1 MRITIKYEA
10 SWRNSFLGGFNNEP
24 IPKNGREFLG
34 SMTALGKKDAQGEYA
49 NFIKREISD
58 DTVMGVLNRL
68 IGDQRK
74 LYQSR
79 QSADYFFA
87 ESDPYFFPDRVPQL
101 ITFNDR
107 QDRSKP
113 INSEM
118 VYIRNMTGNTD
129 QNAFTGMIKAN
140 DPVFSESYS
149 NAFWG
154 VLTLD
159 IDSLCQFVRQAD
171 YLIYSV
177 VQFDPISVLQQLEN
191 LNGLKAI
198 DVTETVQSTLT
209 VLQKTFPDVIYK
221 ITNDKIKPIEL
232 YCSALYLQ
240 IARLSQHHDVSKALT
255 KSGGISG
262 ISKRGF
268 TPKDFMNTYTTG
280 NKKPIWGNP
289 YMLKEKR
296 KGEGEVTSLLT
307 KANGTLDIQLDI
319 PDEKALQLKDRIET
333 AGVSSFYIG
342 KKGLAYIESIR

>member
-10 SWRNSFLGGFNNEP
+10 SWRNSFLDGSNNAP
-24 IPKNGREFLG
+24 LPKTGREFLG
-34 SMTALGKKDAQGEYA
+34 SMTALGKKNAEGRFS
-49 NFIKREISD
+49 NFIKREISR

-79 QSADYFFA
+79 QCPNYFFA
-87 ESDPYFFPDRVPQL
+87 ELESH

-107 QDRSKP
+107 QDRTKP

-140 DPVFSESYS
+140 DPVFTQSYS
-149 NAFWG
+149 SAFWG
-154 VLTLD
+154 VLMLD
-159 IDSLCQFVRQAD
+159 IESLCQFVNHAD
-171 YLIYSV
+171 FQIDNTM
-177 VQFDPISVLQQLEN
+177 QFDPIIVLQQLEN

-198 DVTETVQSTLT
+198 DLTETVQIALET
-209 VLQKTFPDVIYK
+209 LQKIYPDVTYK
-221 ITNDKIKPIEL
+221 ITNEKIKPIEI

-240 IARLSQHHDVSKALT
+240 ISRLSQHHDVSKALT

-289 YMLKEKR
+289 YLLKEKR

-319 PDEKALQLKDRIET
+319 PEEKAKQLESMIEA
-333 AGVSSFYIG
+333 AGVSSFYLG
-342 KKGLAYIESIR
+342 KKGLAYVDGLRV

>member
-10 SWRNSFLGGFNNEP
+10 SWRNSFLGGSNNEP
-24 IPKNGREFLG
+24 VPKNGREFLG

-49 NFIKREISD
+49 NFLKREITK

-87 ESDPYFFPDRVPQL
+87 ELEPH

-107 QDRSKP
+107 QDRTKP

-140 DPVFSESYS
+140 DPVFSESYA

-154 VLTLD
+154 VLSLD
-159 IDSLCQFVRQAD
+159 IDQLCQFVNQAD
-171 YLIYSV
+171 YQVDSV
-177 VQFDPISVLQQLEN
+177 GQFDPISVLQQLEH

-198 DVTETVQSTLT
+198 DLTDTVQLA
-209 VLQKTFPDVIYK
+209 VELLQKTYPDVGYK
-221 ITNDKIKPIEL
+221 ITNGKIKPIEL

-240 IARLSQHHDVSKALT
+240 IGRLSQHHNVSKALT

-289 YMLKEKR
+289 YMVKPKFGGQDTL
-296 KGEGEVTSLLT
+296 LLT
-307 KANGTLDIQLDI
+307 KANGTLDIQLDVS
-319 PDEKALQLKDRIET
+319 DEKARLLESMIEN
-333 AGVSSFYIG
+333 AGVSSFYMG
-342 KKGLAYIESIR
+342 KKGLAYVDNLRV

>member
-1 MRITIKYEA
+1 
-10 SWRNSFLGGFNNEP
+10 
-24 IPKNGREFLG
+24 
-34 SMTALGKKDAQGEYA
+34 
-49 NFIKREISD
+49 
-58 DTVMGVLNRL
+58 MGLLNRL

-79 QSADYFFA
+79 QCANYFFA
-87 ESDPYFFPDRVPQL
+87 DLEPH
-101 ITFNDR
+101 ITFSDR
-107 QDRSKP
+107 QDHTKP
-113 INSEM
+113 INNEM

-129 QNAFTGMIKAN
+129 QNSFTGMIKAN
-140 DPVFSESYS
+140 DPAFSESYS

-159 IDSLCQFVRQAD
+159 IEGLCQFVNHGAYQIDSA
-171 YLIYSV
+171 

-198 DVTETVQSTLT
+198 DLTENVHLALEA
-209 VLQKTFPDVIYK
+209 LQKMFPEVNYK
-221 ITNDKIKPIEL
+221 TTDGKIKPIEL

-240 IARLSQHHDVSKALT
+240 IHRLSQHHNLSQALT

-268 TPKDFMNTYTTG
+268 TPKDFMDRYTTG

-289 YMLKEKR
+289 YLLKEKR

-307 KANGTLDIQLDI
+307 KANGTLDILLDI
-319 PDEKALQLKDRIET
+319 PEEKAKQLESMIEA
-333 AGVSSFYIG
+333 AGVSSFYLG
-342 KKGLAYIESIR
+342 KKGLAYVDTLRL

>member
-10 SWRNSFLGGFNNEP
+10 SWRNSFLGGSNNEP
-24 IPKNGREFLG
+24 VPKNGREFLG
-34 SMTALGKKDAQGEYA
+34 SMTALGKKDAQGDYA

-87 ESDPYFFPDRVPQL
+87 ELEPH
-101 ITFNDR
+101 ITFKVRDDR
-107 QDRSKP
+107 TK
-113 INSEM
+113 ITNSEM

-159 IDSLCQFVRQAD
+159 FDSLCQFVRQDD
-171 YLIYSV
+171 YQIDSV

-198 DVTETVQSTLT
+198 DVTETVQSTLV
-209 VLQKTFPDVIYK
+209 VLQKTFPDVAYK

-240 IARLSQHHDVSKALT
+240 IARLSQHHDISKALT
-255 KSGGISG
+255 KSGSISG

-289 YMLKEKR
+289 YMLKERR

-319 PDEKALQLKDRIET
+319 PEEKAKQLENMIEA
-333 AGVSSFYIG
+333 AGVSSFYLG
-342 KKGLAYIESIR
+342 KKGLAYVDTLRL

>member
-10 SWRNSFLGGFNNEP
+10 SWRNSFLGGSNNEP
-24 IPKNGREFLG
+24 VPKNGRDFLG
-34 SMTALGKKDAQGEYA
+34 SMTALGKKDAQGDYA
-49 NFIKREISD
+49 NFIKREISK

-87 ESDPYFFPDRVPQL
+87 ELEPN
-101 ITFNDR
+101 ITFSDR
-107 QDRSKP
+107 QDRTKP

-140 DPVFSESYS
+140 DPAFSESYS

-159 IDSLCQFVRQAD
+159 IESLCRFVRQAD
-171 YLIYSV
+171 YPIDSV

-198 DVTETVQSTLT
+198 DLTETVQLALDS
-209 VLQKTFPDVIYK
+209 LQKAFPEVAYK
-221 ITNDKIKPIEL
+221 ITNEKIKPIEL

-240 IARLSQHHDVSKALT
+240 IARLSQHHDVSKAIT
-255 KSGGISG
+255 KRGGISG

-268 TPKDFMNTYTTG
+268 TPKNFMNTYTTG
-280 NKKPIWGNP
+280 KEKPIWGNP
-289 YMLKEKR
+289 YLLKEKR

-307 KANGTLDIQLDI
+307 KANGTLDIQLEI
-319 PDEKALQLKDRIET
+319 PDEKALQLKDMIEN

-342 KKGLAYIESIR
+342 KKGLAYVESLRP

>member
-10 SWRNSFLGGFNNEP
+10 SWRNSFLGGSNNEP
-24 IPKNGREFLG
+24 VPKNGREFLG
-34 SMTALGKKDAQGEYA
+34 SMTALGKKDAQGKYA
-49 NFIKREISD
+49 NFIKRDITK

-87 ESDPYFFPDRVPQL
+87 DLEPH
-101 ITFNDR
+101 ITFIDR
-107 QDRSKP
+107 QDRAKP
-113 INSEM
+113 INNEM

-159 IDSLCQFVRQAD
+159 IECLCQFVRQAD
-171 YLIYSV
+171 YPIDSI

-198 DVTETVQSTLT
+198 DVTETVQSTLA
-209 VLQKTFPDVIYK
+209 VLQKTFPDVAYK

-289 YMLKEKR
+289 YLLKEKR

-307 KANGTLDIQLDI
+307 KANGTLDIQLEI
-319 PDEKALQLKDRIET
+319 PDEKALQLKDMIEN
-333 AGVSSFYIG
+333 AGVSSFYMG
-342 KKGLAYIESIR
+342 KKGLAYVDSLRL

>member
-1 MRITIKYEA
+1 MRITIQYEA
-10 SWRNSFLGGFNNEP
+10 SWRNSFLSGSNNEP
-24 IPKNGREFLG
+24 LPKSGREFLG
-34 SMTALGKKDAQGEYA
+34 SMTALGKRDTQGDYA
-49 NFIKREISD
+49 NFIKRNISH
-58 DTVMGVLNRL
+58 DTVMGLLNRL

-74 LYQSR
+74 LYQAR
-79 QSADYFFA
+79 QSDNYFFA
-87 ESDPYFFPDRVPQL
+87 DLEPH
-101 ITFNDR
+101 ITFSDQ

-159 IDSLCQFVRQAD
+159 IESLCQFINEIEFQ
-171 YLIYSV
+171 IPSN

-198 DVTETVQSTLT
+198 DVTGSVELAMETLR
-209 VLQKTFPDVIYK
+209 KTFPDLDYK
-221 ITNDKIKPIEL
+221 IANEKIKPIEL

-240 IARLSQHHDVSKALT
+240 IARLKSQDHDVSKALT
-255 KSGGISG
+255 KSGSISG

-289 YMLKEKR
+289 YLLKEKR

-307 KANGTLDIQLDI
+307 KANGTLNIQLDI
-319 PDEKALQLKDRIET
+319 PEEKAEQLKDMIDA
-333 AGVSSFYIG
+333 AGVSSFYLG
-342 KKGLAYIESIR
+342 KKGLAYVDSLRI

>member
-10 SWRNSFLGGFNNEP
+10 SWRNSFLGGSNNEP
-24 IPKNGREFLG
+24 LPKGGREFVG
-34 SMTALGKKDAQGEYA
+34 SMTALGKKNAEGRFS
-49 NFIKREISD
+49 NFIERDISR

-79 QSADYFFA
+79 QCADYFFA
-87 ESDPYFFPDRVPQL
+87 ELESH

-107 QDRSKP
+107 QDRTKP
-113 INSEM
+113 INNEM

-140 DPVFSESYS
+140 DPVFTQSYS
-149 NAFWG
+149 RAFWG
-154 VLTLD
+154 VLMLD
-159 IDSLCQFVRQAD
+159 IESLCQFVNCTG
-171 YLIYSV
+171 YLVDSAM
-177 VQFDPISVLQQLEN
+177 QFDPIVVLQQLEN

-198 DVTETVQSTLT
+198 DLTESVQLALET
-209 VLQKTFPDVIYK
+209 LQKTFPEVAYK
-221 ITNDKIKPIEL
+221 ITNEKIKPIEL
-232 YCSALYLQ
+232 YCSALYMQ
-240 IARLSQHHDVSKALT
+240 ISRLGHHHDVSKALT

-289 YMLKEKR
+289 YLLKEKR

-319 PDEKALQLKDRIET
+319 PKEKAKQLESMIEA

-342 KKGLAYIESIR
+342 KKGLAYIDSIRP

>member
-10 SWRNSFLGGFNNEP
+10 SWRNSFLGGSNNEP
-24 IPKNGREFLG
+24 LPKNGREFLG
-34 SMTALGKKDAQGEYA
+34 SMTALGKKDTQGEYA
-49 NFIKREISD
+49 NFIKREITK
-58 DTVMGVLNRL
+58 DTVMGILNRL

-87 ESDPYFFPDRVPQL
+87 DLEPH
-101 ITFNDR
+101 ITFSDR
-107 QDRSKP
+107 QDRAKP

-159 IDSLCQFVRQAD
+159 SERLCRFINQPDYRIDNT
-171 YLIYSV
+171 
-177 VQFDPISVLQQLEN
+177 VQFDPIRVLQLLES

-198 DVTETVQSTLT
+198 SVTESVQSALEI
-209 VLQKTFPDVIYK
+209 LQKTFPDVAYK
-221 ITNDKIKPIEL
+221 VTDGKIKPIEL

-240 IARLSQHHDVSKALT
+240 ISRLSQHHDVSKALT

-268 TPKDFMNTYTTG
+268 TPKDFMNAYTTG

-289 YMLKEKR
+289 YILKEKR

-307 KANGTLDIQLDI
+307 KANGTLDIQLEI
-319 PDEKALQLKDRIET
+319 PSEKALQLKDMIEN

-342 KKGLAYIESIR
+342 KKGLAYVDSLRL

>member
-10 SWRNSFLGGFNNEP
+10 SWRNSFLGGSNNESL
-24 IPKNGREFLG
+24 PKGGREFLG
-34 SMTALGKKDAQGEYA
+34 SMTALTKKNSQGDYA
-49 NFIKREISD
+49 NFIKREISK

-74 LYQSR
+74 LYQSK
-79 QSADYFFA
+79 QCANYFFA
-87 ESDPYFFPDRVPQL
+87 DLEPH
-101 ITFNDR
+101 ITFSDR
-107 QDRSKP
+107 QDRAKP

-140 DPVFSESYS
+140 DPAFSESYS

-159 IDSLCQFVRQAD
+159 IKSLCQFVNHAD
-171 YLIYSV
+171 YQIDSA

-198 DVTETVQSTLT
+198 DLTETVQLALET
-209 VLQKTFPDVIYK
+209 LQKTFPEVDYK
-221 ITNDKIKPIEL
+221 ITNEKIKPIEI

-240 IARLSQHHDVSKALT
+240 ISRLSRDHDVSKALT

-268 TPKDFMNTYTTG
+268 TAKDFMNTYTTG

-289 YMLKEKR
+289 YMLKERR

-319 PDEKALQLKDRIET
+319 PEEKAKQLESMIEA
-333 AGVSSFYIG
+333 AGVSSFYLG
-342 KKGLAYIESIR
+342 KKGLAYVDSLRL

>member
-10 SWRNSFLGGFNNEP
+10 SWRNSFLGGSNNEP
-24 IPKNGREFLG
+24 VPKGGREFLG
-34 SMTALGKKDAQGEYA
+34 SMTALAKKNSQGDFA
-49 NFIKREISD
+49 NFIKREISH
-58 DTVMGVLNRL
+58 DTIMGVLNRL

-79 QSADYFFA
+79 QCANYFFA
-87 ESDPYFFPDRVPQL
+87 DLEPY
-101 ITFNDR
+101 INFNDR
-107 QDRSKP
+107 QDSTKP

-154 VLTLD
+154 VLSLD
-159 IDSLCQFVRQAD
+159 IENLCRFVSQAD
-171 YLIYSV
+171 YQIDSV

-198 DVTETVQSTLT
+198 DLTETVQLALE
-209 VLQKTFPDVIYK
+209 VLQKTFPEVIYK
-221 ITNDKIKPIEL
+221 ITNEKIKPIEL

-289 YMLKEKR
+289 YLLKEKR

-307 KANGTLDIQLDI
+307 KANGTLDIQLEI
-319 PDEKALQLKDRIET
+319 PDEIALQLKDMIEN

-342 KKGLAYIESIR
+342 KKGLAYVDSLRP

>member
-10 SWRNSFLGGFNNEP
+10 SWRNSFLGGSNNEP
-24 IPKNGREFLG
+24 LPKGGREFLG
-34 SMTALGKKDAQGEYA
+34 SMTALAKKNSQGDYA
-49 NFIKREISD
+49 NFIKREISH

-79 QSADYFFA
+79 QCANYFFA
-87 ESDPYFFPDRVPQL
+87 DLEPH
-101 ITFNDR
+101 ITFSDR
-107 QDRSKP
+107 QDRTKP
-113 INSEM
+113 ITSEM

-159 IDSLCQFVRQAD
+159 IESLCQFVKQAD
-171 YLIYSV
+171 YQIDSTL
-177 VQFDPISVLQQLEN
+177 QFDPISVLQQLEN
-191 LNGLKAI
+191 LNALKAI
-198 DVTETVQSTLT
+198 DLTESVQLALET
-209 VLQKTFPDVIYK
+209 LQKTFPEVAYK
-221 ITNDKIKPIEL
+221 VTNGKIKPIEL

-240 IARLSQHHDVSKALT
+240 ISRLSQHHDVSKALT

-289 YMLKEKR
+289 YLLKEKR
-296 KGEGEVTSLLT
+296 RGEGEVTSLLT

-319 PDEKALQLKDRIET
+319 QEEKAKQLESMIEA
-333 AGVSSFYIG
+333 AGVSSFYLG
-342 KKGLAYIESIR
+342 KKGLAYVDGLRI

>member
-10 SWRNSFLGGFNNEP
+10 SWRNSFLGGSNNEP
-24 IPKNGREFLG
+24 VPKNGREFLG
-34 SMTALGKKDAQGEYA
+34 SMTALGKKDAQGDYA
-49 NFIKREISD
+49 NFIKRELSK

-87 ESDPYFFPDRVPQL
+87 ELEPL
-101 ITFNDR
+101 ITFTDQ
-107 QDRSKP
+107 QDPAKP

-149 NAFWG
+149 TAFWG

-171 YLIYSV
+171 YQIDSV
-177 VQFDPISVLQQLEN
+177 VQFDPISALQQLEN

-198 DVTETVQSTLT
+198 DVTETVQTTLA
-209 VLQKTFPDVIYK
+209 VLQTTFPDVTYK

-240 IARLSQHHDVSKALT
+240 IERLKQHHDVSKALT

-289 YMLKEKR
+289 YMLKPKF
-296 KGEGEVTSLLT
+296 GGQDTSLLT

-319 PDEKALQLKDRIET
+319 PDKNALQLKDMIEN

-342 KKGLAYIESIR
+342 KKGLAYVDSLRL

>member
-10 SWRNSFLGGFNNEP
+10 SWRNSFLGGSNNEP
-24 IPKNGREFLG
+24 VPKNGREFLG
-34 SMTALGKKDAQGEYA
+34 SMTALGKKDAQGDYA
-49 NFIKREISD
+49 NFIKRDITKN
-58 DTVMGVLNRL
+58 TVMGLLNRL

-87 ESDPYFFPDRVPQL
+87 ELEPL
-101 ITFNDR
+101 ITFKDQ
-107 QDRSKP
+107 QDRTKP

-171 YLIYSV
+171 YQIDSV

-198 DVTETVQSTLT
+198 DVTETVQSTLA
-209 VLQKTFPDVIYK
+209 VLQKTFPDVAYK

-240 IARLSQHHDVSKALT
+240 IARLSQQHDVSKALT

-289 YMLKEKR
+289 YLLKEKR

-307 KANGTLDIQLDI
+307 KANGTLDIQLEI
-319 PDEKALQLKDRIET
+319 PDEKALQLKDMIEN

-342 KKGLAYIESIR
+342 KKGLAYVDSLRL

>member
-10 SWRNSFLGGFNNEP
+10 SWRNSFLGGSNNEP
-24 IPKNGREFLG
+24 VPKNGREFLG

-49 NFIKREISD
+49 NFIKREIST

-87 ESDPYFFPDRVPQL
+87 DLEAH

-107 QDRSKP
+107 QDRTKP

-129 QNAFTGMIKAN
+129 QNAFTGMIKAD

-149 NAFWG
+149 NAFWS

-159 IDSLCQFVRQAD
+159 FESLCQFVEQVD
-171 YLIYSV
+171 FQIDNV

-198 DVTETVQSTLT
+198 DLTESVQLVLE
-209 VLQKTFPDVIYK
+209 VLQKSFPGVIYK

-240 IARLSQHHDVSKALT
+240 ISRLSQHHDVSKALT

-289 YMLKEKR
+289 YLLKEKR

-307 KANGTLDIQLDI
+307 KANGTLDIQLEI
-319 PDEKALQLKDRIET
+319 PEEKALQLKNMIEN

-342 KKGLAYIESIR
+342 KKGLAYVDSLRL